1 MASLAAFVF
10 LVVVPI
16 WSIATILVRW
26 IESWEVPPDIETT
39 SPAELSHRL
48 ALLEQIVKSDQA
60 EPARSIR

>member
-1 MASLAAFVF
+1 MASLATFIF

-16 WSIATILVRW
+16 WSVATILVRW
-26 IESWEVPPDIETT
+26 IESWEVPPDIEVA

-60 EPARSIR
+60 EPARGIQ